1 MIINASTEDGA
12 KAKIYNADGTEV
24 QLPIKSYNTET
35 QEVTHY
41 EYDENGKIKMS
52 EWKPSGKEGR
62 LFSRDPVLT
71 VVKLPG
77 SYATIDGK
85 KV

>member
-52 EWKPSGKEGR
+52 EWKPSNKG
-62 LFSRDPVLT
+62 FVRDPVLKVT
-71 VVKLPG
+71 KLPG
-77 SYATIDGK
+77 SYATIDGV